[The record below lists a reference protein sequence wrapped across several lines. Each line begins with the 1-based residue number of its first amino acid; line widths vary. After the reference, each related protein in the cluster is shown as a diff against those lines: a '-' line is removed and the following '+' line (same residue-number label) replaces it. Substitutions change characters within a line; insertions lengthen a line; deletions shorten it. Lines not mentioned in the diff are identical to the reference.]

1 MKRQHAHCEGQLCHL
16 ISFPPL
22 THILVPCRE
31 LIQLKNSPTKRA
43 YLFYFSAGLSHL
55 FTKQHQTGLGTR
67 CRSRTGSKS
76 SCFHPAGMPKPS
88 LKDPKAIHQHSLT
101 TTGFIALLQG
111 PTAQKPILYL
121 GKQRRRE
128 AMGLGKGYILNNQW
142 GKNKIQAP
150 GLPTFTFSLLL
161 NLP

>member
-1 MKRQHAHCEGQLCHL
+1 
-16 ISFPPL
+16 
-22 THILVPCRE
+22 
-31 LIQLKNSPTKRA
+31 
-43 YLFYFSAGLSHL
+43 
-55 FTKQHQTGLGTR
+55 
-67 CRSRTGSKS
+67 
-76 SCFHPAGMPKPS
+76 MPKPS
-88 LKDPKAIHQHSLT
+88 LKDPKAIYQHSLT

-111 PTAQKPILYL
+111 PTAQKAILYL